1 MPKLLRRRPHSRNAQ
16 ISLRRSRLLDKA
28 FDHSNESSTESDE
41 EEMKMNEY
49 SFDMSRNF
57 NDISDIFEI
66 CEKAKLFAIERSL
79 NKSADFIVWDL
90 ANFVDQ
96 KYYELTNTTKD
107 KNANFVQSIQLYHLD
122 LRHWGF
128 RFDSNSERPYF
139 KGHERPEII
148 THCETLIKYFL
159 EKKDHF
165 YTISNDE
172 NPL

>member
-1 MPKLLRRRPHSRNAQ
+1 
-16 ISLRRSRLLDKA
+16 
-28 FDHSNESSTESDE
+28 
-41 EEMKMNEY
+41 
-49 SFDMSRNF
+49 
-57 NDISDIFEI
+57 
-66 CEKAKLFAIERSL
+66 
-79 NKSADFIVWDL
+79 VWDL